1 VTQAER
7 LARREQL
14 RADITKLEVDLA
26 SLRTEEAR
34 LLEDCEHNYA
44 DGRSA
49 TTGGRVRICA
59 ICGQVLKQ
67 RDDKLWG

>member
-1 VTQAER
+1 MTQAER

-14 RADITKLEVDLA
+14 RADITKLEVNLA

-34 LLEDCEHNYA
+34 LLEDCEHHYA
-44 DGRSA
+44 DGRSS